1 MTVESVNPWSGAV
14 EYRYDYQDAAA
25 VENALEAARRAFEP
39 WAALTL
45 EQRGGYV
52 RSLGAAL
59 RARREAIAAIMTAEM
74 GKLRRE
80 ALVEIEKCA
89 GACDYY
95 AGNASKYVREEPIAT
110 DAGVKSYVS
119 YEPIGCVFA
128 VMPWNFPI
136 WQVFRFLAPALM
148 AGNVALLKH
157 ATNVPRCADAIFE
170 CTRAAGLP
178 VGVFGVLHIDNEQA
192 ARVIADPRVQAV
204 TLTGSD
210 RAGRSVAGNAGAHL
224 KKCVMEL
231 GGSDPFV
238 VLDDAD
244 LDATI
249 PQAIASRYGNAG
261 QTCIAAKRF
270 IVTAGIADEFVRRF
284 VAAAAKLKIGDPADE
299 ATTLAP
305 MARADLREQLHR
317 QVSDSVAAG
326 AKLLLG
332 GKPGPGN
339 ADYPATVLDCVVPG
353 MPAYSEE
360 LFGPAASILR
370 ADDDEDAARLA
381 NDTDFGLGASVWSRD
396 RARGE
401 AVARKLRAGA
411 VFVNAIVRS
420 DVRLPFGGTKASGF
434 GRELAEHGI
443 REFMNIRTM
452 YVSDNV
458 APPTGPSPPVHTE

>member
-1 MTVESVNPWSGAV
+1 MAVESVNPWTGSV
-14 EYRYDYQDAAA
+14 EYRYEYQDAAT
-25 VENALEAARRAFEP
+25 VEAALAASSRAFEP
-39 WAALTL
+39 WAALPL
-45 EQRGGYV
+45 EARGEFV
-52 RSLGAAL
+52 KKIGAAL
-59 RARREAIAAIMTAEM
+59 RARREDIASVMVAEM

-80 ALVEIEKCA
+80 ALAELEKCA

-95 AGNASKYVREEPIAT
+95 ASNADKYLHEQPIPTEA
-110 DAGVKSYVS
+110 VKSYVS

-157 ATNVPRCADAIFE
+157 ATNVPRCADAILAA
-170 CTRAAGLP
+170 TQAAGLP
-178 VGVFGVLHIDNEQA
+178 DGVFGVLHIDNEQA
-192 ARVIADPRVQAV
+192 AQVIADPRVQAV
-204 TLTGSD
+204 TLTGSE

-231 GGSDPFV
+231 GGSDPFI

-270 IVTAGIADEFVRRF
+270 IVTPGIADEFVRRF
-284 VAAAAKLKIGDPADE
+284 VEAASKLKIGDPNDA

-305 MARADLREQLHR
+305 MARADLREQLHK
-317 QVSDSVAAG
+317 QVEASVAAG

-332 GKPGPGN
+332 GKPGAGN
-339 ADYPATVLDCVVPG
+339 ADYPATILDGVAPG

-370 ADDDEDAARLA
+370 AKDDADAARLA

-396 RARGE
+396 KARGE

-420 DVRLPFGGTKASGF
+420 DVRLPFGGTKGSGF

-443 REFMNIRTM
+443 HEFMNIRTM
-452 YVSDNV
+452 YVTDNV
-458 APPTGPSPPVHTE
+458 APPAGPSPPVHTE